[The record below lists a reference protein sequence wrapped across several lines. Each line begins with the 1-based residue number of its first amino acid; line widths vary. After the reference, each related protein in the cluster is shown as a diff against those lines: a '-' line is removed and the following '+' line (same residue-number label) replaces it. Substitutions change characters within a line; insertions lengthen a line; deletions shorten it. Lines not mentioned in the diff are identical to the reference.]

1 MNVNLAYYSFA
12 DNKFYEPLDVLNA
25 DITIFKAVSSACSNE
40 YEIYENGIYL
50 CATSKLKMPKQGWKI
65 HISASYDNAI
75 HILNIVAKELVPQK
89 CSFKVIKSLDLYLL
103 TSQKPFSR
111 TQFGKFITVYPESNS
126 RFIALLEILNK
137 KLSNFEG
144 PEILTDRQYKQCKVL
159 HYRYGGFEP
168 IEKVTPYG
176 QTLYLIQNGFGA
188 LTEDVRS
195 PYYSLPIGIEEIIL
209 NEPILEIPRL
219 FREYSVEKAI
229 RFTNSGGVYEAKQK
243 STQRRVIINHL
254 FLLS

>member
-40 YEIYENGIYL
+40 YEIYESGIYL

-103 TSQKPFSR
+103 TSQNHFKN
-111 TQFGKFITVYPESNS
+111 TV
-126 RFIALLEILNK
+126 R
-137 KLSNFEG
+137 
-144 PEILTDRQYKQCKVL
+144 
-159 HYRYGGFEP
+159 
-168 IEKVTPYG
+168 
-176 QTLYLIQNGFGA
+176 
-188 LTEDVRS
+188 
-195 PYYSLPIGIEEIIL
+195 
-209 NEPILEIPRL
+209 
-219 FREYSVEKAI
+219 
-229 RFTNSGGVYEAKQK
+229 
-243 STQRRVIINHL
+243 
-254 FLLS
+254 